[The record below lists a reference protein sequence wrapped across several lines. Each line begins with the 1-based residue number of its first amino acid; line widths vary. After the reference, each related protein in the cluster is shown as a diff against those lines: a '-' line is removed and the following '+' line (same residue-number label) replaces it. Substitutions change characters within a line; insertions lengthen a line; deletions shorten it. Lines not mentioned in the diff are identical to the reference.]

1 MEAEGVALSL
11 EEVFSR
17 SAVMALAGPAIYGR
31 GVGYFR
37 GGRVTLDAGSDVRLR
52 ATVRGSVPYTV
63 ELWDADGQPRW
74 SCTCPYADDGSLC
87 KHAVAVTLLLDDV
100 ARDAMVADP
109 PDAVSGRVP
118 DRDGLLIEH
127 VDGLDRQQLVA
138 LVLEAADEDWRL
150 RERLLAEARAARGE
164 GLELAAWRR
173 RIDAAFAPY
182 DDFVSYQEAA
192 GWAGEVDE
200 VIDALGELCDAGHP
214 DAVAALAE
222 HAHRRADAA
231 IGSVD
236 DSDGWLTEISERLA
250 ELHLRACVEGD
261 PDPVQLAGRLAELE
275 RTSELDGFH
284 RAAATYAE
292 VLGSGGLAAYRRLL
306 EPRWEELRSQTEGW
320 SSQRFTLREAMAGV
334 ARASGDPDALI
345 EVYRDDL
352 KTPDAYLEIAQVLAA
367 AGRDDE
373 AEAWAREGLQA
384 FADRSW
390 QAPPLRGFLAGLL
403 HDRGE
408 PAAARE
414 LFWDAFEKTP
424 SLSAYRRLLDEAGED
439 AAEVRTRALD
449 RLAQR
454 VERQPKDETGRPG
467 AGLSG
472 VLVEVLAFEGETER
486 AWQVAT
492 SHGCDGQMW
501 LTLARAR
508 EDIAPLDAI
517 AVYEREV
524 FAQVEAKKNHTYRQ
538 AVDLLSRI
546 RRLAGQAGQPERF
559 AGILARVRGEH
570 GRKRNLIKLIDRKGW

>member
-1 MEAEGVALSL
+1 MSL

-37 GGRVTLDAGSDVRLR
+37 EGRVTLEAGSDVRLR

-100 ARDAMVADP
+100 ERDSPVADP
-109 PDAVSGRVP
+109 PGAVSGPVQ

-138 LVLEAADEDWRL
+138 LVLEAVDEDWRL

-164 GLELAAWRR
+164 GPELATWRR
-173 RIDAAFAPY
+173 RIDAAFALY
-182 DDFVSYQEAA
+182 DDFVSYQEASS
-192 GWAGEVDE
+192 WAGEVDE
-200 VIDALGELCDAGHP
+200 VIDALAELCDAGHP
-214 DAVAALAE
+214 DAVAVLAE

-231 IGSVD
+231 IGYVD
-236 DSDGWLTEISERLA
+236 DSDGWLTEISARLA

-261 PDPVQLAGRLAELE
+261 PDPVELASRLVELE
-275 RTSELDGFH
+275 LTSELDGFH
-284 RAAATYAE
+284 RAAAAYAG
-292 VLGSGGLAAYRRLL
+292 VLGTDGLAAYRRLL

-320 SSQRFTLREAMAGV
+320 SSQRYTLREAMAGV
-334 ARASGDPDALI
+334 ALASGDPDALI

-352 KTPDAYLEIAQVLAA
+352 KTPDAYLEIAQVLAV

-373 AEAWAREGLQA
+373 AEAWAREGLEA

-390 QAPPLRGFLAGLL
+390 QTPPLRGFLAGLL

-408 PAAARE
+408 QAAARE
-414 LFWDAFEKTP
+414 LFWDAFEQAP
-424 SLSAYRRLLDEAGED
+424 SLSAYRRLLEEAGED
-439 AAEVRTRALD
+439 AAEVKSRALD

-454 VERQPKDETGRPG
+454 VERQPKDETGRAG

-508 EDIAPLDAI
+508 EDTAPLDAI

-559 AGILARVRGEH
+559 TGILARVRGEH